1 MQAGGGG
8 GEEERERTD
17 PGGLRG
23 RLEEQLK
30 HGGPRRP
37 FVLRH
42 LCAVV
47 LGVEPKARYLYCA
60 PGARARQPGSQAC
73 LRRWGLPQ
81 TPGPPI
87 MQGHNGLANKV
98 AEHLAL

>member
-8 GEEERERTD
+8 GEEEREQTD

-60 PGARARQPGSQAC
+60 PGARARQPAARPASDTGAC
-73 LRRWGLPQ
+73 LRHRGLPLCR
-81 TPGPPI
+81 GI
-87 MQGHNGLANKV
+87 MAWQIK
-98 AEHLAL
+98 